1 MKYAKYNFMES
12 YSNANGSS
20 KADSMLAQEIG
31 QLIAIDS
38 VAVARAMRDA
48 GVNVKE
54 NCSKERLVKKIYDN
68 PNNKKMMNNLSAMIV
83 AKDKLLNF
91 SNADGEKV
99 KDFFGKLGGFFKK
112 KNDRG
117 DVSLDPIIVGND
129 LSGNNTPTFADDT
142 TEKESFLSKL
152 GNFFNKN
159 KEAIV
164 SVGSTIGDVVKQ
176 RRGVKDMLDSA
187 KQPTATTNTNT
198 NNNNNNENQ
207 GISTTTK
214 VLIGVG
220 ALGVIGL
227 IIYLVRRRK

>member
-54 NCSKERLVKKIYDN
+54 NCSKERLVKKIYEN
-68 PNNKKMMNNLSAMIV
+68 PNNQKMMNNLSAMII
-83 AKDKLLNF
+83 AKDKLMNF
-91 SNADGEKV
+91 SNADGGKI
-99 KDFFGKLGGFFKK
+99 KDFFGKIGGFFKK

-129 LSGNNTPTFADDT
+129 LSGNNTPKFADDT
-142 TEKESFLSKL
+142 TEKESFFTKL

-159 KEAIV
+159 KDTIV
-164 SVGSTIGDVVKQ
+164 SVGSTIGEAVKE

-187 KQPTATTNTNT
+187 KQPTTPTNTNT
-198 NNNNNNENQ
+198 NNNNQNQ
-207 GISTTTK
+207 GMNTTTK

-227 IIYLVRRRK
+227 IIYLVRRKK